1 MRIIIAS
8 DFYPPHING
17 VSTFAHNLAQG
28 LAARKHHVL
37 VIAPSQTGKASME
50 KHGTYQILRT
60 RSVIFPFYQNI
71 RISVSPTSEVR
82 RAILTFKPN
91 VIHTQTPLGIGLAA
105 RRLGLKYNI
114 PVVTT
119 NHGMSENIIENFRL
133 LEPFSRQISYILT
146 EACERLYSNVDYLT
160 MPTQAAIE
168 MFDRD
173 GETTVPIRAVS
184 NGIDLARFSPQ
195 KRDPELAKRFGIP
208 ERHPIVLYAG
218 RLDGEKH
225 LSVLVR
231 AVWLVRKSVHNV
243 HLLVVG
249 HGNDL
254 NNLRLLVHELG
265 MNQHVTFTGRVSDE
279 DLPKLYNYGDVLGM
293 PSPAEL
299 QSIVTLEAMASGLPV
314 VAVNAG
320 ALYEL
325 CQDGRNGYL
334 CEVDNDI
341 DMSKKLITVLKDQ
354 QLRKKMAR
362 ESLQIAKSHDFAHT
376 IEQFESIYQE
386 VCQEKKL

>member
-231 AVWLVRKSVHNV
+231 AMWLVRKSVHNA